1 MIFIKAH
8 TVCPLAQPRTAA
20 SLLCAQFVQ
29 IKCPTPDCTP
39 SGSSS
44 AMSSI
49 YSLNIETIH
58 EIKLSLNAQMLS
70 NNKNYKK
77 ILSKY
82 QMKTLEDIYNTT

>member
-1 MIFIKAH
+1 
-8 TVCPLAQPRTAA
+8 
-20 SLLCAQFVQ
+20 
-29 IKCPTPDCTP
+29 
-39 SGSSS
+39 
-44 AMSSI
+44 MSSI